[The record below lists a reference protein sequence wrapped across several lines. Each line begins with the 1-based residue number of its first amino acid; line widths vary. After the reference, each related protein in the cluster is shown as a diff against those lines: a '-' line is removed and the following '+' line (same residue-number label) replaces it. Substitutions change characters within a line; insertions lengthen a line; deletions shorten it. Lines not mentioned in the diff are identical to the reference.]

1 MRLNQIS
8 LVKFSGKLS
17 FSFYLCNQ
25 APEGWVEQNHR
36 KDKPVSISAIDDS
49 SNLEHKK
56 TFYKNSFNCTF
67 QQWRTQPNYAI
78 LVDTRDRM
86 TPQLTYVPQENIDI
100 ISNVKVIVKL
110 MSRSYE
116 TLFYLAHVVY
126 KTLISY
132 RILK

>member
-1 MRLNQIS
+1 MYL
-8 LVKFSGKLS
+8 LGKLS

-25 APEGWVEQNHR
+25 APEDWVEQNHR
-36 KDKPVSISAIDDS
+36 KDKPVNISVKESYS
-49 SNLEHKK
+49 SNIENKK
-56 TFYKNSFNCTF
+56 TFYTKSFNCAF

-100 ISNVKVIVKL
+100 MSNVKVIVKL

-116 TLFYLAHVVY
+116 SFCYISY
-126 KTLISY
+126 KTLIPY
-132 RILK
+132 RI